1 MSTQLSTKLSE
12 CCSALEHKSGNGT
25 KDRSRRQRK
34 VSQRFLN
41 IYKNSEMSYIDR
53 QVKKLSTMDDK
64 NDQNVQ
70 TANALEEADPNHHV
84 DTSSTSSGDSAVL
97 PVDPCSTSCMSGNAI
112 GAIVHRYLKSKP
124 KVNIYCVLPE

>member
-12 CCSALEHKSGNGT
+12 CGSASEHESENGT

-34 VSQRFLN
+34 VSQRFLD

-64 NDQNVQ
+64 NEEIVQ
-70 TANALEEADPNHHV
+70 VANAVEEPDPNHHV
-84 DTSSTSSGDSAVL
+84 DGSSTSSGDSAVL

-112 GAIVHRYLKSKP
+112 GATVHRYLKSKP

>member
-12 CCSALEHKSGNGT
+12 CCSALEHESGNGT
-25 KDRSRRQRK
+25 KERSRRQRK

-64 NDQNVQ
+64 NELNVQ
-70 TANALEEADPNHHV
+70 VANALEEADPNHHV
-84 DTSSTSSGDSAVL
+84 DRSSASSGDSAVL
-97 PVDPCSTSCMSGNAI
+97 PVDPCLTSCTSGNAM